1 MFAGETPKN
10 HCSIRTIIFVEV
22 RDENPRAM
30 LNFTYI
36 TKRNAFGVRVTR
48 YGSPRGIGGSGGFT
62 GPPPPPTLFSI
73 KNPVGF
79 LMNHIKDLDEKE
91 PSRVFKASYQA
102 SW

>member
-48 YGSPRGIGGSGGFT
+48 NASARAIGRSRGST
-62 GPPPPPTLFSI
+62 GLGLQELLELQGRSE
-73 KNPVGF
+73 NSENLVSER
-79 LMNHIKDLDEKE
+79 L
-91 PSRVFKASYQA
+91 
-102 SW
+102 